1 MILTSVSPKPNDQ
14 MVISFCFSQIQFTQ
28 YQVEDS
34 IRSNISIRHHKAHYP
49 HVTRQILE
57 RRFSNRSIDLDGEFS
72 VRKFIR
78 NTYSQ
83 YIRVYVLQCSTS
95 QRYIEQ
101 FVGEFSFHFF
111 LQVRVIL
118 HLETKFL
125 DINMYISSLF
135 MFDCLRLGGSIL

>member
-1 MILTSVSPKPNDQ
+1 MILASVSPKSNDQ
-14 MVISFCFSQIQFTQ
+14 RVISFCFSQIQFTR

-34 IRSNISIRHHKAHYP
+34 IRSNISVRLHKAHYAY
-49 HVTRQILE
+49 VTRQILG
-57 RRFSNRSIDLDGEFS
+57 RQFSNRSIDLDGEFS

-83 YIRVYVLQCSTS
+83 YIWVYFLQCSTS

-118 HLETKFL
+118 YLETKFL
-125 DINMYISSLF
+125 DVNMYISSLF
-135 MFDCLRLGGSIL
+135 MFDCLRLGNNIL